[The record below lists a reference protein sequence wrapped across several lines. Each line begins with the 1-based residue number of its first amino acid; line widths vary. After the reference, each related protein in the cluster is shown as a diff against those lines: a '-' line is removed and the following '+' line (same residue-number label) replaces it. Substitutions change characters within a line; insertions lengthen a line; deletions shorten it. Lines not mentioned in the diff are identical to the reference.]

1 LKSAKLALYALPLVT
16 VAVIA
21 FAIFVVGAPRSY
33 TGARVLGGPTEGVS
47 SLSLR
52 VSVVERFAEVEEPAD
67 VGDVAVELELGDG
80 RRAAAPGHTDARGM
94 AALNVAIPGAPV
106 SGPIRLRVS
115 APRARG
121 RTVTLADSRVELS
134 VADWTSRAREIGGW
148 LSGNRKGALMVRVA
162 PGRGVLAVPFA
173 SPLWIEVRDANG
185 PVARASLGF
194 ETDGIVRSKPDAP
207 VETDAL
213 GRASVSVTPRE
224 HAVALRVVAK
234 TEAGAEGEW
243 YGSLPVVAGAIEATL
258 TSAGLRIESP
268 IERDVA
274 YWALLAPTSRLA
286 GGPIVLEAD
295 GRGHSVAVVPLPSPP
310 PGPAWVV
317 VSGEPE
323 LDSASTVGWPLR
335 VPASSSPSASP
346 PIARSVPDRL
356 LADGLGIGFA
366 EEARRRSRARHLAL
380 GFTAL
385 AALLAVVLLLREGRR
400 AAHVLDEHLREA
412 GAEAE
417 VVDAIAQRKSRWI
430 GAVIALLCIAM
441 GFAIVALV
449 ALYRIG

>member
-21 FAIFVVGAPRSY
+21 FAIFVAGAPRAY
-33 TGARVLGGPTEGVS
+33 TGARVYGGPTDGVS
-47 SLSLR
+47 TLSLR
-52 VSVVERFAEVEEPAD
+52 VAVVERFAEVEEPAD
-67 VGDVAVELELGDG
+67 VGDLAVELELGDG

-94 AALNVAIPGAPV
+94 AAVQVAIPGAPP

-115 APRARG
+115 VPRGRG
-121 RTVTLADSRVELS
+121 RTVTLADSRVELG
-134 VADWTSRAREIGGW
+134 VAEWASRAREIGGW
-148 LSGNRKGALMVRVA
+148 LQGSRKGALSVRVA
-162 PGRGVLAVPFA
+162 PGRGALAVPFV
-173 SPLWIEVRDANG
+173 SPLWIEVRDPKG
-185 PVARASLGF
+185 PVARASLRF
-194 ETDGIVRSKPDAP
+194 ETDGVVRSNPDAP
-207 VETDAL
+207 VETDAM
-213 GRASVSVTPRE
+213 GRASIRVAPRE

-258 TSAGLRIESP
+258 TDAGLRIESP

-274 YWALLAPTSRLA
+274 YLALLAPTSRVA
-286 GGPIVLEAD
+286 GGPVALEAD
-295 GRGHSVAVVPLPSPP
+295 GRGHSVALVPLPPLP
-310 PGPAWVV
+310 PGPIWAV

-323 LDSASTVGWPLR
+323 LDSGSTVGWPLR
-335 VPASSSPSASP
+335 VPALDAPSSSPP
-346 PIARSVPDRL
+346 VARSVPDRL

-366 EEARRRSRARHLAL
+366 EEARRRARARHLAL
-380 GFTAL
+380 GFSAL

-417 VVDAIAQRKSRWI
+417 VADAIAQRKSRWI
-430 GAVIALLCIAM
+430 GALIALLCIAM